1 MVKLAGERMTPA
13 DAPRDKSDVARPSSV
28 LVVDDDV
35 LVRMVISE
43 SLRDAGFKV
52 IEAANG
58 HEALGVMLSD
68 IEVDLL
74 LTDLR
79 MPGALDGFGLG
90 MAARGQRPDVRVLVM
105 SSFLPESTGSRLS
118 PFEYIEK
125 PFKPDA
131 LIERVRTMLEQKVA

>member
-1 MVKLAGERMTPA
+1 MTPA
-13 DAPRDKSDVARPSSV
+13 DAPRDTERPSTL

-35 LVRMVISE
+35 LVRMTIGE
-43 SLRDAGFKV
+43 NLREAGFRV
-52 IEAANG
+52 VEAANG

-90 MAARGQRPDVRVLVM
+90 MAARGQRPELRVLVM
-105 SSFLPESTGSRLS
+105 SSFLPESTGARLS
-118 PFEYIEK
+118 PFEFIEK
-125 PFKPDA
+125 PFRPQT
-131 LIERVRTMLEQKVA
+131 LIERVRAMLEAAGE